1 MRQEMIERDQID
13 GIVASAGVEIAAE
26 IMDAFWRSTDK
37 LMTDMAEALKNGS
50 LKDAAGFAHGLKGS
64 AANVGAMAI
73 FDETQIFETFCNTND
88 ERAAEAA
95 LEKII
100 TAVDKSREAFV
111 TYFKNAAA

>member
-1 MRQEMIERDQID
+1 MGSEMCIRD
-13 GIVASAGVEIAAE
+13 
-26 IMDAFWRSTDK
+26 R
-37 LMTDMAEALKNGS
+37 
-50 LKDAAGFAHGLKGS
+50 
-64 AANVGAMAI
+64 AI

-100 TAVDKSREAFV
+100 TAVDKSRKAFV